1 MDSGRLRKQS
11 FRLGFDI
18 FFNHPYI
25 NIGVTYPI
33 KDKKRQNGLRLKS
46 KKTNE
51 NSLFYKEIVMK
62 KVILTAFVLLIF
74 GLFLNVVNAEDIVP
88 VPNQAVEN
96 ANNAT
101 VNESTIKSID
111 IASRDFDSRVPF
123 IFQHDHKACIDQC
136 SQNHTTCMTSVG
148 ENATAANNCDEK
160 RWRCT
165 LSCDNKFYGSH
176 TF

>member
-1 MDSGRLRKQS
+1 M
-11 FRLGFDI
+11 
-18 FFNHPYI
+18 
-25 NIGVTYPI
+25 
-33 KDKKRQNGLRLKS
+33 
-46 KKTNE
+46 
-51 NSLFYKEIVMK
+51 FYKEIVLK

-74 GLFLNVVNAEDIVP
+74 GLFLNVVNAEGIVP

-96 ANNAT
+96 VNNAT
-101 VNESTIKSID
+101 VNESTTKSTD

-136 SQNHTTCMTSVG
+136 SQNHTTCMSSVG

>member
-1 MDSGRLRKQS
+1 
-11 FRLGFDI
+11 
-18 FFNHPYI
+18 
-25 NIGVTYPI
+25 
-33 KDKKRQNGLRLKS
+33 
-46 KKTNE
+46 
-51 NSLFYKEIVMK
+51 MK
-62 KVILTAFVLLIF
+62 KAILIAFVLLIF

-88 VPNQAVEN
+88 IPNQAVEN

-123 IFQHDHKACIDQC
+123 IFQHDHKACIDTC
-136 SQNHTTCMTSVG
+136 SQDHTSCMTSVG